1 VWPSCVDEA
10 FAQLA
15 SVSGLSQFNL
25 QDPKVELTISLT
37 MTHLPPSFAMRS
49 SFTMPVVTPR
59 SPPRAFSAHDAFG
72 ILTRSGV
79 RRPRTE
85 IAEDGEASSDSEN
98 EASVQFL
105 RTRRKRLYEPDAP
118 YTANRQFNGH
128 IYRDYMCVHD
138 YRASPWGT
146 MLRKGDYKVEGSR
159 AARNFRNR
167 FRVPATIF
175 EKLVEQADEF
185 NLFDCAAR
193 DATSRIGVPIEIKLF
208 ATLRIL
214 GRGAYFDDIPELSG
228 MSTSTAHRSFRAY
241 IRNFS
246 AKFYNKYV
254 FTPEGQDLQKTMD
267 HYSRMGLDGAIGSCD
282 NVHVPLQMCP
292 ADYYW
297 RCVGKE
303 GKPTLSYSVSVDHTR
318 RIQHSSRSFFGAR
331 NDKTTSL
338 FDPWLTG
345 VHSGILPKSSVF
357 YELMN
362 ADGTFSSET
371 VAWLICDGGY
381 HKWATMIC
389 PYGATSVRAERL
401 WSEMLESVHKDVECV
416 FGIMKSRFRIL
427 RHGMRIHY
435 FHEID
440 AVWFTCCIMHN
451 MMLEHDGY
459 TDALNTEEAWES
471 LDPEIAGGRAQLMLT
486 RIDAA
491 APPQHVTV
499 LSQMP
504 AATSGTVWLGPTAIF
519 PALEMYNSML
529 LRQSAS
535 GQPGTPQVSVHPA
548 RKRMVVW
555 YCRGQPRMGH
565 RRVDSFYLFS
575 SCRPR
580 ASSPSSQRLRGVR
593 P

>member
-1 VWPSCVDEA
+1 
-10 FAQLA
+10 
-15 SVSGLSQFNL
+15 
-25 QDPKVELTISLT
+25 
-37 MTHLPPSFAMRS
+37 
-49 SFTMPVVTPR
+49 
-59 SPPRAFSAHDAFG
+59 
-72 ILTRSGV
+72 
-79 RRPRTE
+79 
-85 IAEDGEASSDSEN
+85 
-98 EASVQFL
+98 
-105 RTRRKRLYEPDAP
+105 
-118 YTANRQFNGH
+118 
-128 IYRDYMCVHD
+128 
-138 YRASPWGT
+138 
-146 MLRKGDYKVEGSR
+146 
-159 AARNFRNR
+159 
-167 FRVPATIF
+167 
-175 EKLVEQADEF
+175 
-185 NLFDCAAR
+185 
-193 DATSRIGVPIEIKLF
+193 
-208 ATLRIL
+208 
-214 GRGAYFDDIPELSG
+214 
-228 MSTSTAHRSFRAY
+228 
-241 IRNFS
+241 
-246 AKFYNKYV
+246 
-254 FTPEGQDLQKTMD
+254 
-267 HYSRMGLDGAIGSCD
+267 
-282 NVHVPLQMCP
+282 LQMCP

-318 RIQHSSRSFFGAR
+318 RIQHSTRSFFGAR

-401 WSEMLESVHKDVECV
+401 WSEMLESVRKDVECV

-451 MMLEHDGY
+451 MLLEHDGY

-486 RIDAA
+486 RADAA

-504 AATSGTVWLGPTAIF
+504 AATAGTVWLGPTAIF

-535 GQPGTPQVSVHPA
+535 GQPGTPQVSVHPPNPA
-548 RKRMVVW
+548 
-555 YCRGQPRMGH
+555 
-565 RRVDSFYLFS
+565 RRVPAVSLPDGDNQDEPVTECFEEQSEPAFFARRKQLVQHYATRWAQGTVHWPRGVAKKRTTFALPAAAGPTLQGS
-575 SCRPR
+575 SSDTFITPQSQ
-580 ASSPSSQRLRGVR
+580 ASLLELDRLAAVQALLDLESLEALEALNSSQDTHLEV
-593 P
+593 